1 MKLERPTEI
10 IWSSIAQSVQW
21 LGYRLHKQRNKV
33 KFPVQA
39 FLHQSVQKPGAEIL
53 YSQQYYYLTP
63 GGVCS
68 LRIYQLWC
76 EASSILEAWFW
87 VCSGVRLVLGF
98 GFVAL
103 LGIIISFKTFSSF
116 LGSLRNPQWWK
127 ISKYVYIYFCFGP
140 IFFCARTNL
149 SPVPWMGKELF
160 LRDSSHTSEADQ
172 WTPPTAVV
180 NLCTYTPTLLHFF
193 MVRGLT

>member
-87 VCSGVRLVLGF
+87 VCSGVRLVLGLVLLLYLVLYF
-98 GFVAL
+98 HLKHFPASWVRWETHNSEKYPNMFTFIFVL
-103 LGIIISFKTFSSF
+103 VQFFSAQDQPVTCTMD
-116 LGSLRNPQWWK
+116 GQRAIPQ
-127 ISKYVYIYFCFGP
+127 G
-140 IFFCARTNL
+140 
-149 SPVPWMGKELF
+149 
-160 LRDSSHTSEADQ
+160 
-172 WTPPTAVV
+172 
-180 NLCTYTPTLLHFF
+180 
-193 MVRGLT
+193 